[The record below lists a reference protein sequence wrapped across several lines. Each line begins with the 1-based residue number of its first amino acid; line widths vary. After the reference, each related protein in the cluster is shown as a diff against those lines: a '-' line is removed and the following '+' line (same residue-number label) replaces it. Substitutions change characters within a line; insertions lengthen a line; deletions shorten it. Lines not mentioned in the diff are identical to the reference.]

1 VSANYL
7 FISKADLVQFVAK
20 NVHKEREKRVRVV
33 IKVMLSVHKFNK
45 MELCENT
52 SRLVFAP
59 RFMLR
64 GQFFLAFNDDVM
76 RLNWFA
82 CAECEHNIN
91 KGRSFSNK

>member
-7 FISKADLVQFVAK
+7 FISKADLVQFAAK
-20 NVHKEREKRVRVV
+20 KLYKGGKSGYAVV
-33 IKVMLSVHKFNK
+33 KVMLSVHKFNK
-45 MELCENT
+45 MEVCENT

-64 GQFFLAFNDDVM
+64 GQFFQAFNDDVM